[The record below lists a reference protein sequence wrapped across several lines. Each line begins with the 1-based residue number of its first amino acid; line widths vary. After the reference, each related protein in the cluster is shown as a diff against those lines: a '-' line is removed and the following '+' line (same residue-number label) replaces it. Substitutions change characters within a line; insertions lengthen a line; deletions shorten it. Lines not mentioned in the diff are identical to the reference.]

1 MATGPAR
8 QLPNSV
14 LPEKYR
20 LSLTP
25 DLQNFTFDGQVDIDV
40 NIASP
45 VRDIVLNAAEL
56 SLHEATLTQGE
67 TTIQARSLAV
77 DEEAETAT
85 ITLESEAAPGPASL
99 SISYRGTLNDQL
111 KGFYRSRYQDTEGN
125 EQYLATTQFEA
136 TDARRA
142 LPCWDEPALKAT
154 FQVSL
159 TVPSNLT
166 AVSNTPAVSESDA
179 GNGLKTVSFAE
190 TPRMSTYLLA
200 FIVGDLASVE
210 ATAPNGTLMRVFATR
225 GNEHLGQFALDTAI
239 RLLEYYNDYF
249 GIPYPLEKLD
259 HFAIPDFAAGAMENW
274 GAITYREVALLF
286 DPENSAAPTRQRI
299 VEIIAHEMAH
309 MWFGDLVTMDW
320 WDDLWLNESFASWMG
335 NKATAALY
343 PDWSMWTQF
352 LYQDVGVGLRTDA
365 LRNSHPIE
373 ANVKDPG
380 EIREIFDEISYNK
393 GASIL
398 WMLEQYLG
406 EDAFRKGLHA
416 YLSRHMYG
424 NARGADLWQ
433 AMEDESGQPVIS
445 LMDSWIKQ
453 TGFPV
458 LTVETSADG
467 TSLDLTQER
476 FLYDRLAGQDP
487 GPTTWKVPVSVVS
500 SDSAPTPPIL
510 MESSSI
516 TIPIDPK
523 SGKSSWTKVNPG
535 QTGFYRVRYAPDAL
549 SPLLDAASS
558 FELPPTDR
566 LGLQSDLFALV
577 RAGMEPAT
585 RYLDLVGAY
594 KAETDATVWTDLSTN
609 LREIEVLLADH
620 PSLDQMRAFNKTVY
634 EDIASRLGW
643 EESPGEGHLDAL
655 LRTTVLARAGG
666 LGNESVLEEARD
678 RFQKSLQDPASLRAD
693 IRGVVYSLVALDA
706 DRDLYDTFWD
716 MEKKATLQEEKRRL
730 LGAVSRPRDPILLQE
745 TLERSLS
752 DDVRSQDTPLVIIS
766 VAANR
771 FGRDLTWDF
780 VKENWSEFDRRY
792 GKGGFM
798 IMRLVSITE
807 DFTTLDRANEVEAFF
822 EANPVAGAQRT
833 VQQSLESIRLNARW
847 LELNADQI
855 ANWLNTHPSI

>member
-1 MATGPAR
+1 METGPAR

-14 LPEKYR
+14 LPLRYR
-20 LSLTP
+20 LALTP
-25 DLQNFTFDGQVDIDV
+25 DLLDFTFEGRVDIDV
-40 NIASP
+40 QLHEA
-45 VRDIVLNAAEL
+45 VTDVVLNAAEL
-56 SLHEATLTQGE
+56 TLHEATLTQGD
-67 TTIQARSLAV
+67 TVIQARSLAA
-77 DEEAETAT
+77 DEESETAT
-85 ITLESEAAPGPASL
+85 IALESEAAPGPATL
-99 SISYRGTLNDQL
+99 SISYRGVLNDQL
-111 KGFYRSRYQDTEGN
+111 KGFYRSRYQDADGN

-154 FQVSL
+154 FQVSI
-159 TVPSNLT
+159 TVPSHLT
-166 AVSNTPAVSESDA
+166 AVSNTPIVAESDA
-179 GNGLKTVSFAE
+179 GAGLKTVLFSE

-200 FIVGDLASVE
+200 FIVGDLACLE
-210 ATAPNGTLMRVFATR
+210 ANAPNGTLMRVFATR
-225 GNEHLGQFALDTAI
+225 GNERLGQFALDTAI

-309 MWFGDLVTMDW
+309 MWFGDLVTMQW

-343 PDWSMWTQF
+343 PEWSMWTQF
-352 LYQDVGVGLRTDA
+352 LYQDVGEGLRMDA

-380 EIREIFDEISYNK
+380 EIREIFDAISYNK

-406 EDAFRKGLHA
+406 EDAFRNGLRT

-433 AMEDESGQPVIS
+433 AMQDESGQPVIS

-458 LTVETSADG
+458 LTVQASEDE
-467 TSLDLTQER
+467 SLNLSQQR
-476 FLYDRLAGQDP
+476 FLYDRLLGQDP
-487 GPTTWKVPVSVVS
+487 GPATWKVPVAVARSDGS
-500 SDSAPTPPIL
+500 STAPIL
-510 MESSSI
+510 MEGPSV
-516 TIPIDPK
+516 TMPAEA
-523 SGKSSWTKVNPG
+523 GRGWTKVNPG
-535 QTGFYRVRYAPDAL
+535 QTGFYRVRYAPDML
-549 SPLLDAASS
+549 PPLLEAASS

-577 RAGMEPAT
+577 RAGLEPAT

-594 KAETDATVWTDLSTN
+594 KSETDATVWTDLSTN
-609 LREIEVLLADH
+609 LRDLEVLLADH
-620 PSLDQMRAFNKTVY
+620 PSLDGLRAFSRTIY
-634 EDIASRLGW
+634 EDIVSRLGW
-643 EESPGEGHLDAL
+643 EESPGEGHLNAL

-666 LGNESVLEEARD
+666 LGNESVLREARD
-678 RFQKSLQDPASLRAD
+678 RFQRFTQDAASLRPD

-706 DRDLYDTFWD
+706 DRDLYDTLWD
-716 MEKKATLQEEKRRL
+716 LEQKATLQEEKRRL
-730 LGAVSRPRDPILLQE
+730 LGAVSRPRDPGLLRE

-752 DDVRSQDTPLVIIS
+752 DEVRAQDTPLVIIS

-771 FGRDLTWDF
+771 FGRDLAWDF
-780 VKENWSEFDRRY
+780 VKENWSELDRRY

-798 IMRLVSITE
+798 IMRLVSIAE
-807 DFTTLDRANEVEAFF
+807 DFTTLERAAEVEEFF
-822 EANPVAGAQRT
+822 RANPVAGAQRT
-833 VQQSLESIRLNARW
+833 VRQALESIRLNARW
-847 LELNADQI
+847 LDLNAEPI
-855 ANWLNTHPSI
+855 STWLTTHSSP

>member
-1 MATGPAR
+1 MPNGPAR

-25 DLQNFTFDGQVDIDV
+25 DLQNFTFEGQVDVDV
-40 NIASP
+40 NIEAP
-45 VRDIVLNAAEL
+45 VTDIVLNAAEL
-56 SLHEATLTQGE
+56 TLHEATLAQGE
-67 TTIQARSLAV
+67 TTIQARSIAV

-85 ITLESEAAPGPASL
+85 ITLEAEAVPGPATL

-154 FQVSL
+154 FQVSM

-166 AVSNTPAVSESDA
+166 AVSNTPAVSESNA

-200 FIVGDLASVE
+200 FIVGDLASVK
-210 ATAPNGTLMRVFATR
+210 AKAPNGTLMRVFATR

-335 NKATAALY
+335 NKATDALY

-352 LYQDVGVGLRTDA
+352 LYQDIGEGLRIDA

-380 EIREIFDEISYNK
+380 EIREIFDAISYSK

-458 LTVETSADG
+458 LH
-467 TSLDLTQER
+467 R
-476 FLYDRLAGQDP
+476 
-487 GPTTWKVPVSVVS
+487 
-500 SDSAPTPPIL
+500 
-510 MESSSI
+510 
-516 TIPIDPK
+516 
-523 SGKSSWTKVNPG
+523 
-535 QTGFYRVRYAPDAL
+535 
-549 SPLLDAASS
+549 
-558 FELPPTDR
+558 
-566 LGLQSDLFALV
+566 
-577 RAGMEPAT
+577 
-585 RYLDLVGAY
+585 
-594 KAETDATVWTDLSTN
+594 
-609 LREIEVLLADH
+609 
-620 PSLDQMRAFNKTVY
+620 
-634 EDIASRLGW
+634 
-643 EESPGEGHLDAL
+643 
-655 LRTTVLARAGG
+655 
-666 LGNESVLEEARD
+666 
-678 RFQKSLQDPASLRAD
+678 
-693 IRGVVYSLVALDA
+693 
-706 DRDLYDTFWD
+706 RDLC
-716 MEKKATLQEEKRRL
+716 
-730 LGAVSRPRDPILLQE
+730 
-745 TLERSLS
+745 
-752 DDVRSQDTPLVIIS
+752 
-766 VAANR
+766 
-771 FGRDLTWDF
+771 
-780 VKENWSEFDRRY
+780 
-792 GKGGFM
+792 
-798 IMRLVSITE
+798 
-807 DFTTLDRANEVEAFF
+807 
-822 EANPVAGAQRT
+822 
-833 VQQSLESIRLNARW
+833 
-847 LELNADQI
+847 
-855 ANWLNTHPSI
+855 